1 MSRKLKWYLMVL
13 ILMIG
18 SSDSNLFWLSEEAHP
33 ADWLSFD
40 VLAQQN
46 TKPLHGMIL
55 FDERTSLQQERNG
68 CCTHTS
74 VSQSGLLRLDLH
86 PVIVGAGD
94 SPCCTHAFEYQPDQ
108 SGHASSQGK
117 GVDSPVK
124 DLPDGPASGVPE
136 PVGRLRVTTS
146 RSGERVL
153 PSEILWTRARR
164 TARVDSQ

>member
-55 FDERTSLQQERNG
+55 FDERTSLQQERKS

-74 VSQSGLLRLDLH
+74 MSQSGLLRLDLH
-86 PVIVGAGD
+86 PVMDNVD
-94 SPCCTHAFEYQPDQ
+94 DCSCCTHAFEHQPDQ
-108 SGHASSQGK
+108 SGLASSQG
-117 GVDSPVK
+117 V
-124 DLPDGPASGVPE
+124 LI
-136 PVGRLRVTTS
+136 RL
-146 RSGERVL
+146 
-153 PSEILWTRARR
+153 
-164 TARVDSQ
+164 